1 MLRRMP
7 SKRDSERDRE
17 AGFTI
22 IEALIALALVS
33 ILLASIGSLVAT
45 NAQSTRRL
53 EQHVALIET
62 TRLIASGIPRAGEPL
77 PPNMTGQVSGFAWQM
92 RTSPF
97 HSEVVPGSGFVP
109 ILVELR
115 VRSPS
120 GAVLS
125 LQTVRL
131 LDRSGR

>member
-1 MLRRMP
+1 MSRRTP
-7 SKRDSERDRE
+7 NEGHRQ

-45 NAQSTRRL
+45 NTRSIRHL

-62 TRLIASGIPRAGEPL
+62 ARLVASGMPRAGEPL
-77 PPNMTGQVSGFAWQM
+77 PRNLAGRLSGFAWQM
-92 RTSPF
+92 RASPF
-97 HSEVVPGSGFVP
+97 RGESSAVPGSPFIP
-109 ILVELR
+109 TLIELR

-120 GAVLS
+120 GEIVS
-125 LQTVRL
+125 LETVRL
-131 LDRSGR
+131 QNRSAR

>member
-1 MLRRMP
+1 MP
-7 SKRDSERDRE
+7 SEQNRE

-22 IEALIALALVS
+22 IEVLIALALVS
-33 ILLASIGSLVAT
+33 ILLASIGSVVAT
-45 NAQSTRRL
+45 NVQSSRHL

-62 TRLIASGIPRAGEPL
+62 ARLIASGIPRAGEPL
-77 PPNMTGQVSGFAWQM
+77 PSNMTGQVSAFAWQM

-97 HSEVVPGSGFVP
+97 HGEIVPGSGFIP

-131 LDRSGR
+131 KDRSGR

>member
-1 MLRRMP
+1 MP
-7 SKRDSERDRE
+7 SERNRE

-45 NAQSTRRL
+45 NVQSSRHL

-62 TRLIASGIPRAGEPL
+62 ARLIASGIPRAGEPF

-92 RTSPF
+92 RTLPF
-97 HSEVVPGSGFVP
+97 HGENSIVPGAGFIP
-109 ILVELR
+109 TLVELR

-125 LQTVRL
+125 LQTIRL
-131 LDRSGR
+131 QDRSGR